1 MSPEGSPEGSTEST
15 EGSVRD
21 RLGRY
26 GVLRENAAL
35 RNLWLARL
43 VSKLGDWSARVA
55 LVMLVFAETHSALWA
70 GVTVAACYVPY
81 LGPGQLLA
89 TLADR
94 FPHRTVL
101 VVTDLLRL
109 PVFLVLALV
118 PMPPAAMVALAF
130 VAAFGDVPS
139 SAAFQAAIP
148 MVAKDRYSDALVLF
162 GTTAQLTVL
171 VGYAGGGALTAFT
184 GARGVLL
191 LNAASFLLAAL
202 LLTRVPLTR
211 SGAQRTRARTHLAQA
226 VRLVVADR
234 LVAVP
239 LAVVAVS
246 CLGQVGIDS
255 MTVVYAHHLGWG
267 SGIGV
272 GVLYVVMPVAGI
284 VTGFL
289 LPSAGDP
296 TRLARLVVA
305 SSVALCVVSV
315 LVFLL
320 LGSTPVGLVG
330 VAAQGVLDMMVTPLF
345 VVAEARVPASHR
357 GTAFAFFSTCFMAMQ
372 LLGALVAGALTE
384 LVGIEAAFALAC
396 APTALVGLVGWRLLR
411 GAAPAAVTQPA
422 ATLPA
427 AAA

>member
-1 MSPEGSPEGSTEST
+1 MSTVSTDTAEST
-15 EGSVRD
+15 GRSAGGALRG
-21 RLGRY
+21 RLSRY
-26 GVLRENAAL
+26 GVLREDTGL

-43 VSKLGDWSARVA
+43 VSKLGDWSARIA
-55 LVMLVFAETHSALWA
+55 LVMLVLAQTHSPLWA

-101 VVTDLLRL
+101 IATDLLRL
-109 PVFLVLALV
+109 PIFLVLALV
-118 PMPPAAMVALAF
+118 PLPPAAMVALAF

-148 MVAKDRYSDALVLF
+148 MVAKERYADALVLF

-171 VGYAGGGALTAFT
+171 VGYAGGGALTALT

-191 LNAASFLLAAL
+191 LNAASFLLAAA

-211 SGAQRTRARTHLAQA
+211 SGAQPARARTHLAQA
-226 VRLVVADR
+226 VRIVAADR
-234 LVAVP
+234 LVAVT

-267 SGIGV
+267 GGVGIGL
-272 GVLYVVMPVAGI
+272 LYVVMPVAAI
-284 VTGFL
+284 VTGFF

-296 TRLARLVVA
+296 VRLARLVVG
-305 SSVALCVVSV
+305 SNIVLCVLSV
-315 LVFLL
+315 LAFLL
-320 LGSTPVGLVG
+320 LGSTPVGVIG
-330 VAAQGVLDMMVTPLF
+330 IAAQGVLDMMVTPLF
-345 VVAEARVPASHR
+345 LVAEARVPATHR
-357 GTAFAFFSTCFMAMQ
+357 GTVFGFFSTCFMAMQ

-384 LVGIEAAFALAC
+384 LIGIEAAFALTC
-396 APTALVGLVGWRLLR
+396 LPTVLVGLGTWRPR
-411 GAAPAAVTQPA
+411 CR
-422 ATLPA
+422 
-427 AAA
+427 